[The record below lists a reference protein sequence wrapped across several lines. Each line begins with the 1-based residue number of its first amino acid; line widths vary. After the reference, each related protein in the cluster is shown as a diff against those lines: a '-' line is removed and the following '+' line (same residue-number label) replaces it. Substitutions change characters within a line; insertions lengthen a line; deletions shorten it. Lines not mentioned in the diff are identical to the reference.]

1 MQNKL
6 QELTDRLYREGLS
19 KGKAEGE
26 QILEQA
32 RAEAAG
38 IIEKAKEEAAAINAR
53 AEKEAAD
60 LKAKVESDIRMAS
73 AQSLQAT
80 KKDIENVLVG
90 KIEES
95 KVSEAL
101 RDTGFVKEIIRA
113 VAVKFDSQEAVDLN
127 LILPESLK
135 AELEPWVGNELS
147 KALKGSVEA
156 SFSKKV
162 AGGFTIG
169 PRDGSWFVS
178 LTEQSFNKLIAEYLR
193 PVTRKML
200 FGE

>member
-95 KVSEAL
+95 KVSETL
-101 RDTGFVKEIIRA
+101 RDAGFVKEIIRA